1 MLTLIMFSKVPRGKL
16 KKVMNFVLWFDIHFD
31 TAQLRSFKLFDK
43 LECYN
48 LVSFKLRPL
57 KRGVKWSEYR
67 CFLCA
72 GVFFNKVEDRL
83 KKKRL
88 RQCSLRTLLE
98 ICSFKQFF
106 TSIPERFT
114 RKVYFSNKLNSQ
126 SIHASVNITKIKN
139 FLRSFSKVFVVETRL
154 SNILGVSKK
163 QFKKSF

>member
-1 MLTLIMFSKVPRGKL
+1 MAYYC
-16 KKVMNFVLWFDIHFD
+16 D
-31 TAQLRSFKLFDK
+31 TQKQSAEEFAKFTGIQLYRSL
-43 LECYN
+43 
-48 LVSFKLRPL
+48 
-57 KRGVKWSEYR
+57 
-67 CFLCA
+67 
-72 GVFFNKVEDRL
+72 FFNKVEDRL
-83 KKKRL
+83 KKRL

-154 SNILGVSKK
+154 SNILGVSKNH
-163 QFKKSF
+163 FKKAFNLVLLIKIKNTQWNRVTNRSA